1 MASGMKAFLIET
13 KEDNKIRRLKARFP
27 VLGKY
32 VWIELLSNIYGI
44 EGYYMKVDESIY
56 EVFADEIHV
65 KIDKL
70 KKIVQSCLELELFD
84 RYQFERNE
92 VLTSASIQR
101 RFMDYNRR
109 SKKVVMQDCF
119 LCDNFDRNVYKNLEI
134 VYRNQKNV
142 CNSET
147 IQSNQIISNYIDDD
161 YIESPLLNK
170 QFLKEQLDFI
180 RVRENEAFNNNAYEC
195 MTSEISKSIMHAVES
210 ITDEDVISKINKISI
225 GPLYEIWRRAASILG
240 LDDFAKT
247 EVINNKIGYLRTTI
261 ENYVLK
267 EMDNE

>member
-1 MASGMKAFLIET
+1 
-13 KEDNKIRRLKARFP
+13 
-27 VLGKY
+27 
-32 VWIELLSNIYGI
+32 
-44 EGYYMKVDESIY
+44 MKVDESIY

-109 SKKVVMQDCF
+109 SKKVIMQDCF
-119 LCDNFDRNVYKNLEI
+119 LCDNFNRNVYKNLEI

-142 CNSET
+142 CNSDT

-161 YIESPLLNK
+161 YIEQVPLNK
-170 QFLKEQLDFI
+170 QHLKDQLDFI
-180 RVRENEAFNNNAYEC
+180 RQRENEAFNDTSYEC
-195 MTSEISKSIMHAVES
+195 VTLEISKLIMCAADAITNTYVIKKLNSISVGS
-210 ITDEDVISKINKISI
+210 
-225 GPLYEIWRRAASILG
+225 LYEIWRRASSILG
-240 LDDFAKT
+240 VDDFIKT
-247 EVINNKIGYLRTTI
+247 DMVNNKIGYLKTTI

-267 EMDNE
+267 EMENE

>member
-84 RYQFERNE
+84 RY
-92 VLTSASIQR
+92 
-101 RFMDYNRR
+101 
-109 SKKVVMQDCF
+109 
-119 LCDNFDRNVYKNLEI
+119 NFNRNVYKNLEI

-142 CNSET
+142 CNLET

-180 RVRENEAFNNNAYEC
+180 RVRENEAFNNNSYEC
-195 MTSEISKSIMHAVES
+195 MTLEISKSIMHAVES
-210 ITDEDVISKINKISI
+210 ISNEAVILKINRISI

>member
-134 VYRNQKNV
+134 VYKNQKNV
-142 CNSET
+142 CDSET

-180 RVRENEAFNNNAYEC
+180 RMRENEAFNNNAYEC
-195 MTSEISKSIMHAVES
+195 MTLEISKSIMHAVES
-210 ITDEDVISKINKISI
+210 ISNEAVILKINKISI
-225 GPLYEIWRRAASILG
+225 GTLYEIWRRAASILG
-240 LDDFAKT
+240 LDDFTKT
-247 EVINNKIGYLRTTI
+247 EVINNKIGYLKTTI

-267 EMDNE
+267 EMENE

>member
-142 CNSET
+142 CDFET

-195 MTSEISKSIMHAVES
+195 MTLEISKSIMHAVES
-210 ITDEDVISKINKISI
+210 ISNEAVILKINKISI

-240 LDDFAKT
+240 LDDLKKT
-247 EVINNKIGYLRTTI
+247 EVINNKIGYLKTTI

-267 EMDNE
+267 EMENE

>member
-1 MASGMKAFLIET
+1 
-13 KEDNKIRRLKARFP
+13 
-27 VLGKY
+27 
-32 VWIELLSNIYGI
+32 
-44 EGYYMKVDESIY
+44 MKVDESIY

-142 CNSET
+142 CNLET
-147 IQSNQIISNYIDDD
+147 IQSNQIISNYIDD

-170 QFLKEQLDFI
+170 QFLKKQLDFI
-180 RVRENEAFNNNAYEC
+180 RIRENEAFNNSTYES
-195 MTSEISKSIMHAVES
+195 MTLEISKSIMHAIES
-210 ITDEDVISKINKISI
+210 ITDEDVISKINRISI

-240 LDDFAKT
+240 LDDFSKT

>member
-1 MASGMKAFLIET
+1 
-13 KEDNKIRRLKARFP
+13 
-27 VLGKY
+27 
-32 VWIELLSNIYGI
+32 
-44 EGYYMKVDESIY
+44 MKVDESIY

-119 LCDNFDRNVYKNLEI
+119 LCGNFDRNVYKNLEI

-142 CNSET
+142 CNLET

-180 RVRENEAFNNNAYEC
+180 RIRENEAFNSNAYEC
-195 MTSEISKSIMHAVES
+195 ITLEISKSIMHAIES
-210 ITDEDVISKINKISI
+210 ITDEDVISKINRISI

-240 LDDFAKT
+240 LDDFART

-267 EMDNE
+267 EMNNE